1 MAKKIGPIRYI
12 SYFFERLCFAF
23 SVFLFRILPIRY
35 IYLLAKFTG
44 IAVSY
49 LIPGHRRRVMGNL
62 YLAFGAE
69 KNSKDKLAIYRSA
82 NINLTKNFFEM
93 LCSANN
99 GRQPELIKY
108 IQIVGRENLDASL
121 RKRNGVIAIG
131 GHFGNFTI
139 MGLKMK
145 DAGYRFHTV
154 VRDFT
159 DPLRQ
164 KIYEKYRSQQGQPL
178 IYSRPPRKA
187 LKNIL
192 QALRRNEI
200 VFIITDEN
208 KRGAKVFVNF
218 FNRPAATA
226 PGPAILHLRTG
237 ADIMP
242 VFLIRNQ
249 DNTHKLII
257 EPPLNISYRGNHRGD
272 VEEITSLI
280 TRKIEEYVR
289 RYPSQ
294 WMWTHRRWRSR
305 PPEEK
310 ARGIDPAYW
319 RY

>member
-1 MAKKIGPIRYI
+1 MEKKIGLIRYI
-12 SYFFERLCFAF
+12 FYFFERLFMTFF
-23 SVFLFRILPIRY
+23 SFITRILPIRY
-35 IYLLAKFTG
+35 MYPLAEFIG
-44 IAVSY
+44 VRGLY
-49 LIPGHRRRVMGNL
+49 RFPNHRRRVMGNL
-62 YLAFGAE
+62 DLAFGAD
-69 KNSKDKLAIYRSA
+69 KNREEKLAIYRNF
-82 NINLTKNFFEM
+82 NINFIKNFFEM

-99 GRQPELIKY
+99 GRQHDLIKY
-108 IQIVGRENLDASL
+108 IRIVGKENLDVSL
-121 RKRNGVIAIG
+121 RKGNGVIAIG

-139 MGLKMK
+139 TGLKMK
-145 DAGYRFHTV
+145 DAGYRFHTM
-154 VRDFT
+154 VRNFT

-164 KIYEKYRSQQGQPL
+164 KIYEKYRKQQGQSL

-208 KRGAKVFVNF
+208 KRGARVFVDF

-237 ADIMP
+237 ADIIP
-242 VFLIRNQ
+242 IFLIRNQ

-257 EPPLNISYRGNHRGD
+257 EPPLNISYQGNQKED
-272 VEEITSLI
+272 IEEITSLI

-289 RYPSQ
+289 KYPSQ
-294 WMWTHRRWRSR
+294 WMWTQRRWRSR